1 MARVAILCGGRS
13 HERAVSLRTGAR
25 VEQALH
31 AIGGHEAVLVD
42 VDEHL
47 PETLRTGEFDVAFIA
62 LHGRG
67 GEDDQV
73 QALCELTQ
81 LPYTGTRNGPCGAA
95 FHKARAKRLLLAAG
109 VPTPPFITFSEHAIE
124 QFGAGDVREEAD
136 ELGYP
141 LVVKPARAGSSLGTR
156 FVDDAADLP
165 RALIGAMSYDSQV
178 LVERH
183 VRGRELS
190 VTILGAIGGGA
201 EPGEGDSA
209 SDDPAAQPRVLPA
222 VEIVPRHADWFDYE
236 SRYSH
241 GETEF
246 TCPPI
251 GFDEAVLARAE
262 QTALDAFT
270 ALDISGYGRV
280 DLIVDEAGDPWV
292 LEVSPV
298 PGLTETSL
306 VSVAL
311 DAVGIPLEDLV
322 VHLLA
327 DALAQGATTSGAGDV
342 DE

>member
-1 MARVAILCGGRS
+1 MTRVAILCGGRS

-25 VEQALH
+25 VEQALL
-31 AIGGHEAVLVD
+31 AIDGHEGVLVD

-47 PETLRTGEFDVAFIA
+47 PETLRTGGFDVAFIA

-73 QALCELTQ
+73 QALCELHE

-95 FHKARAKRLLLAAG
+95 FHKARAKRLLIAAG
-109 VPTPPFITFSEHAIE
+109 VPTPAFITFSEHAIE
-124 QFGAGDVREEAD
+124 QFGAGDVREEAQ
-136 ELGYP
+136 ELGFP
-141 LVVKPARAGSSLGTR
+141 LVVKPARGGSSLGTR
-156 FVDDAADLP
+156 FVDDASELP
-165 RALIGAMSYDSQV
+165 RALIGAMSYDPQV

-190 VTILGAIGGGA
+190 VTILGGT
-201 EPGEGDSA
+201 GDG
-209 SDDPAAQPRVLPA
+209 PARVLPA

-251 GFDEAVLARAE
+251 GFDPEVLARAE
-262 QTALDAFT
+262 QVALEAFE

-280 DLIVDEAGDPWV
+280 DLIVDEADGTPWV

-311 DAVGIPLEDLV
+311 DAVGIPLEELV
-322 VHLLA
+322 SHLLA
-327 DALAQGATTSGAGDV
+327 DALAQGAVPAA
-342 DE
+342 DET

>member
-31 AIGGHEAVLVD
+31 SMGEHSPVLID
-42 VDEHL
+42 VNEHL
-47 PETLRTGEFDVAFIA
+47 PETLRTGRFDVAFIA

-73 QALCELTQ
+73 QALCELLS

-141 LVVKPARAGSSLGTR
+141 LVVKPARGGSSLGTK
-156 FVDDAADLP
+156 FVDEASALP
-165 RALIGAMSYDSQV
+165 RALISAMSYDSQV

-183 VRGRELS
+183 VSGRELS
-190 VTILGAIGGGA
+190 VTILGGIGDD
-201 EPGEGDSA
+201 GDA
-209 SDDPAAQPRVLPA
+209 RVLPA

-246 TCPPI
+246 TCPPLDMD
-251 GFDEAVLARAE
+251 DEVLARAQE
-262 QTALDAFT
+262 AARAAFE

-280 DLIVDEAGDPWV
+280 DLLVDEAGDPWV
-292 LEVSPV
+292 LEVAPI

-311 DAVGIPLEDLV
+311 DAVGIPLEELV
-322 VHLLA
+322 THLLD
-327 DALAQGATTSGAGDV
+327 DAFAQSVANPDAP
-342 DE
+342 

>member
-25 VEQALH
+25 VEQALL
-31 AIGGHEAVLVD
+31 AMGGHEPVLVD
-42 VDEHL
+42 ADEHL
-47 PETLRTGEFDVAFIA
+47 PETLRTGAFDVAFIA

-73 QALCELTQ
+73 QALCELHE

-109 VPTPPFITFSEHAIE
+109 VPTPEFITFSEHAIE

-141 LVVKPARAGSSLGTR
+141 LVVKPARSGSALGTR
-156 FVDDAADLP
+156 FVDDASDLP

-190 VTILGAIGGGA
+190 VTILGPVGGA
-201 EPGEGDSA
+201 G
-209 SDDPAAQPRVLPA
+209 DDPAAEPRVLPA

-251 GFDEAVLARAE
+251 GFDDEVLARAE
-262 QTALDAFT
+262 AAARDAFV

-280 DLIVDEAGDPWV
+280 DLIVDETGAPWI

-306 VSVAL
+306 VSVSL

-322 VHLLA
+322 AHVLA
-327 DALAQGATTSGAGDV
+327 DALAQGATTAGAGD
-342 DE
+342 DETE

>member
-81 LPYTGTRNGPCGAA
+81 LPY
-95 FHKARAKRLLLAAG
+95 
-109 VPTPPFITFSEHAIE
+109 
-124 QFGAGDVREEAD
+124 
-136 ELGYP
+136 
-141 LVVKPARAGSSLGTR
+141 VVKPARAGSSLGTR

-327 DALAQGATTSGAGDV
+327 DALAQGATTSGAGD

>member
-31 AIGGHEAVLVD
+31 AIGDHEAVLVD

-47 PETLRTGEFDVAFIA
+47 PETLRTGAFDVAFIA

-67 GEDDQV
+67 GEDDQI
-73 QALCELTQ
+73 QALCELTR

-109 VPTPPFITFSEHAIE
+109 VPTPGFITFSEHAIE

-190 VTILGAIGGGA
+190 VTVLGAIGGGDGA
-201 EPGEGDSA
+201 V
-209 SDDPAAQPRVLPA
+209 DDPAAQPRVLPA

-262 QTALDAFT
+262 QTARAAFE

-322 VHLLA
+322 THLLA
-327 DALAQGATTSGAGDV
+327 DAIAQGATTAGAGDE

>member
-1 MARVAILCGGRS
+1 MARVAILCGGKS

-25 VEQALH
+25 VEQALL
-31 AIGGHEAVLVD
+31 AIGGHEPVLVD
-42 VDEHL
+42 ADEHL
-47 PETLRTGEFDVAFIA
+47 PEVLRTGEFDVAFIA

-73 QALCELTQ
+73 QALCELHE

-95 FHKARAKRLLLAAG
+95 FHKARAKRLLIAAG
-109 VPTPPFITFSEHAIE
+109 VPTPAFITFSEHAIE
-124 QFGAGDVREEAD
+124 QFGAGDVKAEAE

-141 LVVKPARAGSSLGTR
+141 LVVKPARSGSALGTR
-156 FVDDAADLP
+156 FVDDASDLP

-183 VRGRELS
+183 VQGRELS
-190 VTILGAIGGGA
+190 VTILG
-201 EPGEGDSA
+201 GEQLRA
-209 SDDPAAQPRVLPA
+209 LPP

-251 GFDEAVLARAE
+251 GFDPDVLARAE
-262 QTALDAFT
+262 AVARAAFE

-280 DLIVDEAGDPWV
+280 DLIVDDAGDPWV

-306 VSVAL
+306 VSVSL
-311 DAVGIPLEDLV
+311 DAVGIPLEELV
-322 VHLLA
+322 TLLLD
-327 DALAQGATTSGAGDV
+327 DALAQAA
-342 DE
+342 E